1 MPDTQT
7 TIRKDHK
14 KWKCHNK
21 VNDQICGKINDITE
35 TMCECNIRRKP
46 DTEALAEDDS
56 VIGEMYKLD
65 DDLTEHWKY
74 FSPEKISSRPSQSGI
89 MGQGQQPDLL
99 PRSEHEDK
107 PSSAPNSRLN
117 RDKIKCL
124 DGLRGIACLLVFN
137 YHFFWPWTPVIMLGY
152 GAFPPRAPE
161 PYWGWQSLPIICL
174 LHRGRAMVA
183 IFFAISGYVI
193 CRHIL
198 RLIHERKLDTAY
210 QKLASSVFR
219 RVFRLYIPPTIS
231 MFLVAVLAQVGVFK
245 SEFSIYKG
253 PDSHYINATITH
265 ADLAE
270 SNICINGTAVRGAT
284 GIANYLGIKTAAYL
298 RNTTGYPLGNTT
310 EWTDMLLCVNH
321 TTRSY
326 GPSQLYTLESEYE
339 AQFPKNDTNTTKL
352 VKDSSAMERLASL
365 SYYDDDLDLS
375 LNATNATN
383 PLNLTWVQMGGSWEE
398 HPFIHPN
405 LTYAMKNFTRSYAEW
420 ANPFNFGHYHPR
432 YDPHTFT
439 IPMELRGSMLIYIF
453 LLGTAFMKAKWRTR
467 IGSCLSAYSLI
478 FGRWDMATFLG
489 GMLLSEHDIRRSS
502 DLPPSAAGA
511 KARGVDF
518 QRTTK
523 GTALRWAGIV
533 LALYFLSY
541 PDAGAEYTPGFAYL
555 STWVPRYYI
564 PLSGWMFYQA
574 MGAVL
579 LVACIMRSP
588 VLVRMLE
595 SRFPQYLGKVSFS
608 LYLVHGPVLHSLGFW
623 IMPRLFDS
631 FGKMG
636 GYAIGW
642 VILMAVTF
650 YLTNLWNNKVDVWS
664 VTVGRRVEKMLAEE

>member
-1 MPDTQT
+1 MLP
-7 TIRKDHK
+7 IAR
-14 KWKCHNK
+14 
-21 VNDQICGKINDITE
+21 
-35 TMCECNIRRKP
+35 
-46 DTEALAEDDS
+46 
-56 VIGEMYKLD
+56 
-65 DDLTEHWKY
+65 
-74 FSPEKISSRPSQSGI
+74 SRTSQSGT
-89 MGQGQQPDLL
+89 MGGQDLL
-99 PRSEHEDK
+99 PRSEYEDK
-107 PSSAPNSRLN
+107 PSSASAPNSRLN

-198 RLIHERKLDTAY
+198 RLIHERKIDSAY

-219 RVFRLYIPPTIS
+219 RIFRLYIPPTIS
-231 MFLVAVLAQVGVFK
+231 MFLVAVLAQIGVFK

-270 SNICINGTAVRGAT
+270 SNICVNGTAVKGAA
-284 GIANYLGIKTAAYL
+284 GIANYLGIETTAYL

-310 EWTDMLLCVNH
+310 EWTDQLLCVNH

-339 AQFPKNDTNTTKL
+339 AQFPANDTNITVIIKPTKHM
-352 VKDSSAMERLASL
+352 STMERLASL
-365 SYYDDDLDLS
+365 SYYDDEDLDLS

-420 ANPFNFGHYHPR
+420 ANPFNFGHYHTR

-439 IPMELRGSMLIYIF
+439 IPMEFRGSMLIYIF
-453 LLGTAFMKAKWRTR
+453 LLGTAFMKAKWRAR
-467 IGSCLSAYSLI
+467 IGSFLSVYSLI
-478 FGRWDMATFLG
+478 IGRWDMATFMG

-511 KARGVDF
+511 KGRGRDF
-518 QRTTK
+518 QRTTR
-523 GTALRWAGIV
+523 GTVLRWAGII

-579 LVACIMRSP
+579 LVACILRSP
-588 VLVRMLE
+588 ALVRLLE

-636 GYAIGW
+636 GYAVGW

-650 YLTNLWNNKVDVWS
+650 YLTNLWNNRVDVWS
-664 VTVGRRVEKMLAEE
+664 VTVGRRVEKMLAED

>member
-1 MPDTQT
+1 
-7 TIRKDHK
+7 
-14 KWKCHNK
+14 
-21 VNDQICGKINDITE
+21 
-35 TMCECNIRRKP
+35 
-46 DTEALAEDDS
+46 
-56 VIGEMYKLD
+56 
-65 DDLTEHWKY
+65 
-74 FSPEKISSRPSQSGI
+74 
-89 MGQGQQPDLL
+89 MGGQQPDLL

-107 PSSAPNSRLN
+107 PSAASAPASRLN
-117 RDKIKCL
+117 RDKIRCL

-245 SEFSIYKG
+245 SEFAIYKG

-270 SNICINGTAVRGAT
+270 GSFCVNGTAVKGAP
-284 GIANYLGIKTAAYL
+284 GIANYLGIETTSYL

-310 EWTDMLLCVNH
+310 EWTDLLLCVNH

-339 AQFPKNDTNTTKL
+339 AQFPKNETNSTRAIKDTT
-352 VKDSSAMERLASL
+352 SMERLSSL
-365 SYYDDDLDLS
+365 AYLDDDEDLALS
-375 LNATNATN
+375 IGNASNATN

-405 LTYAMKNFTRSYAEW
+405 LTYALQNFTRSYAEW
-420 ANPFNFGHYHPR
+420 ANPFNFGHYHTR

-439 IPMELRGSMLIYIF
+439 IPMEFRGSILIYVF
-453 LLGTAFMKAKWRTR
+453 LLATAAIKAKWRTR
-467 IGSCLSAYSLI
+467 IGSFLSAYSLFI
-478 FGRWDMATFLG
+478 GRWDMATFMG
-489 GMLLSEHDIRRSS
+489 GMLLSEHDVRRSS
-502 DLPPSAAGA
+502 ELLPSVAGA
-511 KARGVDF
+511 RARGGDF
-518 QRTTK
+518 QKTTK

-541 PDAGAEYTPGFAYL
+541 PDSGAEYTPGFAYL
-555 STWVPRYYI
+555 STWVPKYYH

-579 LVACIMRSP
+579 LVACILRSP
-588 VLVRMLE
+588 VLVRLLE

-631 FGKMG
+631 FGKTG

-650 YLTNLWNNKVDVWS
+650 YLTDLWNRKVDVWS
-664 VTVGRRVEKMLAEE
+664 VTVGRRVEKALAED